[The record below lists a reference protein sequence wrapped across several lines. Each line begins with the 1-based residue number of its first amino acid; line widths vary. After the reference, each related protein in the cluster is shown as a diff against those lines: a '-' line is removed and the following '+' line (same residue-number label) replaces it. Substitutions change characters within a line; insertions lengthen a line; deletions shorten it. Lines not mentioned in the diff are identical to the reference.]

1 MTLMIVNYILII
13 ILCGLNI
20 YLFISLKKTNT
31 HIRHIALSIADVR
44 DTVNRVDSSTGSEIF
59 QLRKEFEAF
68 KDDYGDAAIEEMRE
82 SARREKAWADGI
94 DNIMSF
100 GPNVYGSGR
109 PGRGDST

>member
-1 MTLMIVNYILII
+1 MGKTFRTQEERLEYLI
-13 ILCGLNI
+13 
-20 YLFISLKKTNT
+20 
-31 HIRHIALSIADVR
+31 
-44 DTVNRVDSSTGSEIF
+44 
-59 QLRKEFEAF
+59 EAF